1 MNVLNPVLPQ
11 GDGPSV
17 KFVTVQAGARDHYQ
31 VPVALAEG
39 GMLARFVT
47 DAYATQDGSLK
58 TSIAKKF
65 LPGISSRYA
74 AGLDGSQVVIDGMAF
89 SWSILEK
96 LASKHRF
103 FQRVHTYVQSAKDRS
118 LSMSALRASCETGAK
133 LFALSYYA
141 GPAFRELDSEGA
153 KGLLFQIHP
162 DPSALRDLFREEME
176 LQPRARFSLLAEKEC
191 QLSESALEELADE
204 PRLAERIMVASSFTK
219 DTLVRKGII
228 ASSISV
234 VPYGVDVEKFSERTV
249 QGKLDGPLRV
259 AFVGSVIQR
268 KGISYLLDAISKI
281 GHKHVQ
287 LTFYTRGFV
296 DYSLLKEYSEGYVN
310 LRIGCSNH
318 EIVSALKSSDI
329 FILPSLAEG
338 FGHVIAEAMA
348 VGLPVIASE
357 NTMAR
362 DIVTDGDEGFVIP
375 IRSSEAIQDRLEW
388 AIKNRAIL
396 FDMGIA
402 SSKTIRAYTWEAFRK
417 GVRDFARNELSHRS

>member
-1 MNVLNPVLPQ
+1 MSILTADCSQFTEAPF
-11 GDGPSV
+11 

-31 VPVALAEG
+31 VPVALAEVG
-39 GMLARFVT
+39 ILARFVT
-47 DAYATQDGSLK
+47 DAYAPQDGSLK
-58 TSIAKKF
+58 TAVVKKL

-74 AGLDGSQVVIDGMAF
+74 AGLDGSQIETDGLAL

-103 FQRVHTYVQSAKDRS
+103 LQRAHTYAQSAKDRS
-118 LSMSALRASCETGAK
+118 LSLSALRACSETGAK

-141 GPAFRELDSEGA
+141 GPAFRELDSEGV
-153 KGLLFQIHP
+153 KGLLFQVHP
-162 DPSALRDLFREEME
+162 DPSVLRDLFREEVE
-176 LQPRARFSLLAEKEC
+176 LQPRASSSLLAEKEC
-191 QLSESALEELADE
+191 QLSESALDELADE

-219 DTLVRKGII
+219 DTLIRKGII
-228 ASSISV
+228 PSSISV

-249 QGKLDGPLRV
+249 QGRLDGPLRI

-268 KGISYLLDAISKI
+268 KGISYLLNAVSKM

-296 DYSLLKEYSEGYVN
+296 DYSLLKDYPEECVN
-310 LRIGCSNH
+310 LRIGSSNE
-318 EIVSALKSSDI
+318 EIVSALKASDV

-348 VGLPVIASE
+348 VGLPVIASA

-362 DIVTDGDEGFVIP
+362 DIVTDGKEGFVIP

-388 AIKNRAIL
+388 AICNRSIL
-396 FDMGIA
+396 FDMGLA
-402 SSKTIRAYTWEAFRK
+402 SSKKIRAYTWEKFRK
-417 GVRDFARNELSHRS
+417 GVRSFARNEF